1 MASNTIM
8 NRLANS
14 FNSGVGGTLES
25 KGNDKPKQ
33 LTRYFGG
40 HNRQNHPFVSGYW
53 QLYLNPPA
61 RIFQDGHNTAI
72 EWFHSAC
79 EGFTPPSRTLNKADI
94 PGQGG
99 LGSSYVT
106 GQTLTRNFSITFRE
120 YRDMPLMN
128 LFERWTSIIDPY
140 VGVSEV
146 TGKEWMS
153 SAYKGSAFV
162 ILTKPTGAQVGKP
175 IQAEDIEE
183 IYFFHGVWPENAPHD
198 ALATDIS
205 ANDVVQYSLTFS
217 FDGWP
222 LTKAEEPVVSQALK
236 VIGSYEYLKHTHD
249 DYVSDVTKTTPAA
262 AAGAGGLFDI

>member
-1 MASNTIM
+1 MASNTIF
-8 NRLANS
+8 NRLSTS
-14 FNSGVGGTLES
+14 FADGSGGSLKAVGE
-25 KGNDKPKQ
+25 DMPKQ

-40 HNRQNHPFVSGYW
+40 HNRQNHPYVSGYW

-61 RIFQDGHNTAI
+61 RIFDEAHPTAI
-72 EWFHSAC
+72 EWFHSSC

-128 LFERWTSIIDPY
+128 ILERWTAIIDPY

-146 TGKEWMS
+146 HGHEWVS
-153 SAYKGSAFV
+153 SSYKGSAFI
-162 ILTKPTGAQVGKP
+162 ILTKPVGAYSGSP
-175 IQAEDIEE
+175 LAAEDIEE
-183 IYFFHGVWPENAPHD
+183 VYYFHGVWPENPPHD

-205 ANDVVQYSLTFS
+205 AQDVVQYSTTFS

-222 LTKAEEPVVSQALK
+222 LTKAEPAVVPQAISL
-236 VIGSYEYLKHTHD
+236 ISGHEYIKHTYD
-249 DYVSDVTKTTPAA
+249 DYVSDVTKTVYP
-262 AAGAGGLFDI
+262 GLSG